1 MALLKLL
8 EHRIVKTVKT
18 SAETFGLV
26 VKLSCTEVC
35 LIDENS

>member
-18 SAETFGLV
+18 FGLI
-26 VKLSCTEVC
+26 LNIPRTEVC
-35 LIDENS
+35 LIDETS

>member
-18 SAETFGLV
+18 FGLI
-26 VKLSCTEVC
+26 LNIPRTEVC
-35 LIDENS
+35 LIDKTS

>member
-18 SAETFGLV
+18 FRLI
-26 VKLSCTEVC
+26 LNIPRTEVC
-35 LIDENS
+35 LIDESS

>member
-18 SAETFGLV
+18 FGLV
-26 VKLSCTEVC
+26 VNISCTEVC
-35 LIDENS
+35 LIDDC